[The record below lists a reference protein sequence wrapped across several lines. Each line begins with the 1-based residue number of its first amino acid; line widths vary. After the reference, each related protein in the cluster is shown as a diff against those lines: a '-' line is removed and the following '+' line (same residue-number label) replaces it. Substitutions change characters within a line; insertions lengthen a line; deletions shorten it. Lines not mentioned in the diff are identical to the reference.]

1 MPARLLLYLDTSAMH
16 CFAWRQGHVRLLD
29 RFSVNEEGI
38 GGFSRFVQAHRSAL
52 FSMLVDLM
60 EEGFQ
65 HEVLPHVRG
74 PDRAAMLE
82 RKGNQAFFGSPLT
95 TAISLGREPAGRRDE
110 RLLFVSLTRNAAIEP
125 WLAALR
131 VANAPLT
138 GIFSPPLL
146 LDRLMQRTAADKPRC
161 LLVNFTPGGMRQTYF
176 DGGRLRFSR
185 LAQSLD
191 DIPIGLEDQ
200 CAAEILKTH
209 SYLVGQRMIPRGT
222 PLPVH
227 VLVDHED
234 YNRLHPALRDSDELR
249 YQHVPIGQIA
259 DRIGLLDRLQGSNAL
274 PVLLHWM
281 ARDTGGTQL
290 ASPAERRYYALW
302 KIRQAILGTGLALF
316 AATMLYAGKIWFD
329 TQQMQ
334 SETEMLV
341 AQIQTQNLE
350 LAGMRQILPDGS
362 VSLEALRPA
371 METLERLRAQ
381 DTSPRAWLA
390 RLADSLDAFPGVMLE
405 QVDWRYQEP
414 APGTR
419 LIDGSS
425 GRALLSLPR
434 EMAGDR
440 RAQQE
445 AARDFVADLAAGNGN
460 VRLIRMPVELGS
472 DQAYRS
478 STEDQPDLARP
489 QFEVEFSQGN
499 RP

>member
-16 CFAWRQGHVRLLD
+16 CFAWKQGHVRLLD

-38 GGFSRFVQAHRSAL
+38 GGFSRFVQAHRKAL

-74 PDRAAMLE
+74 ADRTAMLE

-95 TAISLGREPAGRRDE
+95 TAISLGREANGRRDE
-110 RLLFVSLTRNAAIEP
+110 RLLFVALTRNAAVEP
-125 WLAALR
+125 WLATLR
-131 VANAPLT
+131 VANAPLS

-161 LLVNFTPGGMRQTYF
+161 LLVNFTPGGMRQTFF

-209 SYLVGQRMIPRGT
+209 SYLVGQRLIPRGT

-234 YNRLHPALRDSDELR
+234 YNRLQPALRDSEELR
-249 YQHVPIGQIA
+249 YQHIPIGLLA
-259 DRIGLLDRLQGSNAL
+259 DRIGLLDPLQGSNSL

-281 ARDTGGTQL
+281 ARDTGGAQL
-290 ASPAERRYYALW
+290 ANPSERRYYDLW

-316 AATMLYAGKIWFD
+316 AATMLYAGKIGFD
-329 TQQMQ
+329 TEQMK
-334 SETEMLV
+334 SEAEMLL
-341 AQIQTQNLE
+341 AQTHTRTLE

-362 VSLEALRPA
+362 VSIEALRPA
-371 METLERLRAQ
+371 METLDTLRAQ

-390 RLADSLDAFPGVMLE
+390 RLSASLDAFPEVELE
-405 QVDWRYQEP
+405 QVNWRYRDA

-419 LIDGSS
+419 LGHGAT
-425 GRALLSLPR
+425 GRALLSLPI
-434 EMAGDR
+434 ELASDR
-440 RAQQE
+440 RALQQ
-445 AARDFVADLAAGNGN
+445 AARDFVADLATDNASA
-460 VRLIRMPVELGS
+460 RLIRMPVELAS
-472 DQAYRS
+472 DRAFRS
-478 STEDQPDLARP
+478 STEDHTPVERP
-489 QFEVEFSQGN
+489 QFEVEFSLENQ
-499 RP
+499 P